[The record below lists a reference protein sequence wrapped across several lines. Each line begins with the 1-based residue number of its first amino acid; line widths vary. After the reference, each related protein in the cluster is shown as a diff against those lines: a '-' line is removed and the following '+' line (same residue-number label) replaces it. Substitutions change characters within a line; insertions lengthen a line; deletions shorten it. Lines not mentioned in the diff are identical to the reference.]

1 MRRNES
7 YYYSKNSELSILKNI
22 KNMLKMIATA
32 AAVAFVV
39 YSCKGKLGEAKSLV
53 LSETPVQTVDNM
65 FIVQSENGK
74 IQMRA
79 VADLMEKY
87 ERDTLSYELFPKGFS
102 VYGYTDEGL
111 LETEIIADNA
121 KHMKYEDGRESWEA
135 YGNVIVKNLIK
146 QEVMETDTLY
156 WDQKNEKIYTHC
168 YVKMY
173 SPSGFMQG
181 YGMESDQRARNSI
194 IFNPFNSYGI
204 VVEDSTRVVID
215 SVNFIGP
222 LLKK

>member
-1 MRRNES
+1 
-7 YYYSKNSELSILKNI
+7 
-22 KNMLKMIATA
+22 MIATA
-32 AAVAFVV
+32 LAVAFVV
-39 YSCKGKLGEAKSLV
+39 YSCKSDLGEAAV
-53 LSETPVQTVDNM
+53 LKIDETPVQSVRNM

-79 VADLMEKY
+79 SADLMQKY
-87 ERDTLSYELFPKGFS
+87 ERDTLSYELFPEGFS
-102 VYGYTDEGL
+102 VYGYTDDGL
-111 LETEIIADNA
+111 LETEIVADNA
-121 KHMKYEDGRESWEA
+121 RHTKYEDGRETWEA
-135 YGNVIVKNLIK
+135 FGNVVVKNLIK
-146 QEVMETDTLY
+146 EEVMETDTLY

-173 SPSGFMQG
+173 SPDGFMQG

-204 VVEDSTRVVID
+204 VVQDSTAVRID

-222 LLKK
+222 LLKN

>member
-1 MRRNES
+1 
-7 YYYSKNSELSILKNI
+7 
-22 KNMLKMIATA
+22 MIATA
-32 AAVAFVV
+32 SAVAFAI
-39 YSCKGKLGEAKSLV
+39 YSCNDELGRAKDLR
-53 LSETPVQTVDNM
+53 LEETPVQTVSDM
-65 FIVQSENGK
+65 FIVQSKNGI

-79 VADLMEKY
+79 EGKLMEKY
-87 ERDTLSYELFPKGFS
+87 ERDSLYYEIFPKGFS

-121 KHMKYEDGRESWEA
+121 IHKTFTDGRESWEA
-135 YGNVIVKNLIK
+135 YGNVVVKNLIK
-146 QEVMETDTLY
+146 QETLETDTLY

-181 YGMESDQRARNSI
+181 FGMESDQRARNNI

-204 VVEDSTRVVID
+204 IEQDSTKVVVD
-215 SVNFIGP
+215 SINFIGP
-222 LLKK
+222 IRKK